1 MFLQRVVEDVYS
13 VTHTSL
19 KADKYPE
26 LIKYMGSKSKIIT
39 QVVAAIDEIYK
50 GGVICDLFAG
60 SCSLSGALRNQAP
73 IISND
78 IQEYSAVLAQTY
90 LNSSVNSTGNKTG
103 EELVEIAE
111 KIVCQNLSLLR
122 IDLDYSSINS
132 LAKFNKIEKQSQSLI
147 NKKISYQ
154 WSLFTKFYSG
164 TWWSTYQC
172 AWIDALRQVAE
183 DEKDSGTYNVILSS
197 LMFAMAYTSQGT
209 GHYAQYRDADNDKSM
224 FDILMYRNKSL
235 KNIFVKKYNQLCEY
249 LKKAPPTQRNI
260 VMAAD
265 YRDCLAGLE
274 ESTVY
279 ADPPYCFVHYSRFYH
294 AIETLVLYDFPGIQ
308 KTNNVMVKGRYRENR
323 HQSPFCIKT
332 QVPNA
337 FREIFKGIAK
347 TKSRLVLSYSDSG
360 MIPLT
365 ELMTI
370 AEESLGSKY
379 FLKIEKMH
387 HKHMTMGRRDDRDRD
402 VKEAIIIAGRK

>member
-1 MFLQRVVEDVYS
+1 MPLRAEV
-13 VTHTSL
+13 
-19 KADKYPE
+19 YPE

-39 QVVAAIDEIYK
+39 EVVAAIDEIYK
-50 GGVICDLFAG
+50 GGTICDLFAG

-78 IQEYSAVLAQTY
+78 IQEYSAVLAKTY
-90 LNSSVNSTGNKTG
+90 LNSRVAPAGHKTG

-111 KIVCQNLSLLR
+111 KIVNQNLSLLK
-122 IDLDYSSINS
+122 INLDYTSVNT

-147 NKKISYQ
+147 NRKFDHK
-154 WSLFTKFYSG
+154 WSLFTRFYAG
-164 TWWSTYQC
+164 TWWSTTQC

-183 DEKDSGTYNVILSS
+183 DEKDSDIYYVILSS
-197 LMFAMAYTSQGT
+197 LMFAMAYASQGT
-209 GHYAQYRDADNDKSM
+209 GHYAQYRDADNEKTM
-224 FDILMYRNKSL
+224 YDILIYRHKSL
-235 KNIFVKKYNQLCEY
+235 SDIFIRKYNQLCEY
-249 LKKAPPTQRNI
+249 LQKAPPTQNNF

-265 YRDCLAGLE
+265 FKDCLAGLKE
-274 ESTVY
+274 ATVY

-294 AIETLVLYDFPGIQ
+294 AIETLVLYDYPEIQ
-308 KTNNVMVKGRYRENR
+308 KINNVMVKGRYREGR

-332 QVPNA
+332 QVPTA
-337 FREIFKGIAK
+337 FQAIFEGIAR
-347 TKSRLVLSYSDSG
+347 TKSELVLSYSDSG
-360 MIPLT
+360 MIPLK

-370 AEESLGSKY
+370 AKKTLGSEY
-379 FLKIEKMH
+379 FVKIEKMN